1 MSGLNLS
8 IVMPGYNEEATISKN
23 LKNVHHTARKL
34 GIAFEIIFVNDG
46 STDNTER
53 IVQDLALELEELQ
66 LITYRENKG
75 RGYALRK
82 GFENARGEMILTT
95 ESDLTWGIDIIDK
108 LYSAIMKTGD
118 DIVVACPY
126 LKGGG
131 LRNVP
136 FKRAFLSR
144 FGNRVLSVSLGN
156 IVHMVSGMTR
166 IYRSECICSIPLNS
180 DDKEIHLE
188 ILSKAL
194 VLGYRVSEIP
204 AILAWPDKKIQRRGK
219 RKSSFAMMKYINSH
233 IIFTLFERPILFFGF
248 LGLFILIAG
257 IILGAYIVY
266 LWFTGGLN
274 PTRPLMTLVVLMV
287 VGGIIIFSFG
297 LIGMQINDL
306 RKEIYRLQKEIV
318 HK

>member
-1 MSGLNLS
+1 MSRPNLS
-8 IVMPGYNEEATISKN
+8 IIMPGYNEEATISKN
-23 LKNVHHTARKL
+23 LKAVHQTAGKL

-53 IVQDLALELEELQ
+53 IVQDLTLELDGLQ
-66 LITYRENKG
+66 LITYEENRG

-82 GFENARGEMILTT
+82 GFENAKGEMILTT
-95 ESDLTWGIDIIDK
+95 EGDLTWGVDIINK
-108 LYSAIMKTGD
+108 LYSAIRQTGD

-126 LKGGG
+126 IRGGG

-144 FGNRVLSVSLGN
+144 FGNRVLSLSLGN

-166 IYRSECICSIPLNS
+166 IYRRECICSIPLNS

-194 VLGYRVSEIP
+194 VLGYRISEVP
-204 AILAWPDKKIQRRGK
+204 AVLEWPDKKIQRRGR

-233 IIFTLFERPILFFGF
+233 IIFTLFERPILFFGI
-248 LGLFILIAG
+248 LGLLILITG
-257 IILGAYIVY
+257 IILGGYIVY

-287 VGGIIIFSFG
+287 VGGIIVFSFG

-306 RKEIYRLQKEIV
+306 RKEIYRLQSKD
-318 HK
+318 K